1 MLRSPSRFQTALSVS
16 LFILLVACTQPEVP
30 TGVQKAVV
38 PVAPPAPVDSR
49 PVIVAFGDSLSAGY
63 GADAG
68 KSFPDY
74 LQTLLDKR
82 GYRYRVVNQ
91 GISGDTTM
99 GGRFRTAAALEL
111 KPAIVILELGGNDG
125 LRGLPLKQTRENMD
139 TMASEFTKAGAKVL
153 IAGIT
158 LPPNYGSDY
167 IRDFERMYSDTSTKY
182 RLPRIPFLL
191 ETVIAAPGAM
201 QADGIHPTAKG
212 NELVAEFV
220 FRYLEPMLRH

>member
-1 MLRSPSRFQTALSVS
+1 MKRQ
-16 LFILLVACTQPEVP
+16 LFCLATILLLAACTQPEVP
-30 TGVQKAVV
+30 TAAPKAPVV
-38 PVAPPAPVDSR
+38 AAPAAPVDSR

-63 GADAG
+63 GANSG
-68 KSFPDY
+68 ESYPDY
-74 LQTLLDKR
+74 LQQLLDRR

-111 KPAIVILELGGNDG
+111 KPEIVILELGGNDG
-125 LRGLPLKQTRENMD
+125 LRGLPIKQTRENME
-139 TMASEFTKAGAKVL
+139 TMVAEFTKAGAKVL

-158 LPPNYGSDY
+158 LPPNYGADY
-167 IRDFERMYSDTSTKY
+167 IRDFERIFADTATKY
-182 RLPRIPFLL
+182 RVPRIPFLL

-212 NELVAEFV
+212 NEQVAAYV
-220 FRYLEPMLRH
+220 LRYLEPMLRR